1 MEFIDGLSLRQLISA
16 GTVAPTHALAI
27 VPQICD
33 ALQFAHDRGIVHRD
47 IKPENILLT
56 QSGQIKIADFG
67 IATIIG
73 DAPELHTQDSS
84 LGTPGY
90 MAPEQLAPKS
100 IPSPL
105 SPSPVDHRADIY
117 ALGVVFYQ
125 LLTGELPRGHF
136 PLPSQ
141 KVPLDV
147 RLDTVVLR
155 ALAADP
161 DRRYQSATQVKTE
174 IETIA
179 QNPSSHTSTHT
190 APPSERLLAESRL
203 RRSSLAERYPII
215 AFSFVGILLFLV
227 AWEILFDRYRVPP
240 APSSQTSS
248 SPAPVTAVE
257 VTHPTRG
264 DIDVTLSVNGTLS
277 IKDNPPRDN
286 APMVGAVPATAPSK
300 IYSVLI
306 NFTAEQ
312 TNRLSLLANFDD
324 LTLTVYTSDF
334 DFAHP
339 LATSTKI
346 SIAGNGPNGGAIGEA
361 ILRPSPG
368 VTLFNNQPV
377 ALILH
382 LTTHHDVLR
391 IPASAFAAG
400 DDVFI
405 VGPDNLARAR
415 KVTRGPED
423 FPRGLVEITAGLSP
437 EDTLILNPPGVLS
450 SGDPVT
456 PTPAPQATRVTVVHP
471 TRGDVSLRIPT
482 QGSII
487 SQAADGRYTVRV
499 NVSASDAAPL
509 LKLNADHKPIP
520 VTVMLPDS
528 PKPIATGLITNVG
541 PALDGQSQT
550 LPCEALVTV
559 APETLLIA
567 NQNVSIEL
575 TYNTHTNV
583 LRIPRQALFGRPRL
597 DQPAALYVYTPT
609 PDNHVA
615 ETPINAGLRGDNFVE
630 VTSGLTENDLVI
642 TDNDLDL
649 SKNPLITFTPPPPP
663 PTTLP

>member
-1 MEFIDGLSLRQLISA
+1 
-16 GTVAPTHALAI
+16 
-27 VPQICD
+27 
-33 ALQFAHDRGIVHRD
+33 
-47 IKPENILLT
+47 
-56 QSGQIKIADFG
+56 
-67 IATIIG
+67 
-73 DAPELHTQDSS
+73 
-84 LGTPGY
+84 

-105 SPSPVDHRADIY
+105 SPSAVDHRADIY
-117 ALGVVFYQ
+117 ALGVVLYQ
-125 LLTGELPRGHF
+125 LLTGELPHGHF

-141 KVPLDV
+141 KVLLDV

-155 ALAADP
+155 ALATDP

-179 QNPSSHTSTHT
+179 QNPSSHPSAHT
-190 APPSERLLAESRL
+190 APPSERLLADSRL
-203 RRSSLAERYPII
+203 RQSSLAEHYPII
-215 AFSFVGILLFLV
+215 AFSFVGILLFLL
-227 AWEILFDRYRVPP
+227 AWEILSDRYRVPP
-240 APSSQTSS
+240 APFSQASS
-248 SPAPVTAVE
+248 SPAPVTTME
-257 VTHPTRG
+257 VTATHPTRG

-277 IKDNPPRDN
+277 IKDSPPRDDGLMMGT
-286 APMVGAVPATAPSK
+286 PPTTAPSK

-312 TNRLSLLANFDD
+312 TNRLSLLANFED

-339 LATSTKI
+339 LAISTKI
-346 SIAGNGPNGGAIGEA
+346 SIASNGQSSGAIGEA

-391 IPASAFAAG
+391 IPASAFTSAG
-400 DDVFI
+400 DSVFI

-415 KVTRGPED
+415 KVARGPED
-423 FPRGLVEITAGLSP
+423 FPRGLVEITAGLSTD
-437 EDTLILNPPGVLS
+437 DTIVTSPPGMLS
-450 SGDPVT
+450 SGDPVK
-456 PTPAPQATRVTVVHP
+456 PAPAPEATHVTVVHP
-471 TRGDVSLRIPT
+471 TRGDVSVRIAT

-487 SQAADGRYTVRV
+487 SQDPDGRYTVRV
-499 NVSASDAAPL
+499 DVSASDAPAL
-509 LKLNADHKPIP
+509 VKLNADHKPIP

-541 PALDGQSQT
+541 PALDGRSQT

-583 LRIPRQALFGRPRL
+583 LRIPREALFGRPRL
-597 DQPAALYVYTPT
+597 DRNQPTALYVYTPT
-609 PDNHVA
+609 PDNHIA
-615 ETPINAGLRGDNFVE
+615 ETPITAGLRGDDFVE

-642 TDNDLDL
+642 TDNLDL